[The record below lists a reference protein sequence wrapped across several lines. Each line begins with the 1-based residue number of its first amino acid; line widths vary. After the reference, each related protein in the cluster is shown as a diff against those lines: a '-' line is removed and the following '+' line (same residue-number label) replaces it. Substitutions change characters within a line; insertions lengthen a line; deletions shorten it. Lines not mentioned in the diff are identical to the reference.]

1 MSIIKRAL
9 DSGINFFDVAGN
21 VYSDGTSK
29 EITGSTIKDY
39 AKRQKSSLLHFL
51 LVCLLYGGVETII
64 L

>member
-1 MSIIKRAL
+1 M
-9 DSGINFFDVAGN
+9 NFFDAAN
-21 VYSDGTSK
+21 VYSDGTSE